1 MFTQLK
7 VYISKLDIFLQAY
20 TFPKSGA
27 KQKLVFKG
35 EDNRTLEAATCSK
48 ATTSSTETLEELSSS
63 WIANLSPKVKAEK
76 SGKKIARIEAA

>member
-7 VYISKLDIFLQAY
+7 VYISKLDIFLQTY

-48 ATTSSTETLEELSSS
+48 ATTSSTETLEELSS
-63 WIANLSPKVKAEK
+63 L
-76 SGKKIARIEAA
+76 